1 MRGAVAT
8 VMVLAWRNLWRN
20 YRRTLIMLAAITVGI
35 WAMIFMAAMMRGM
48 TDQIIENT
56 LNTLPGEV
64 QLHHL
69 DYRRDPSVVNR
80 MPAPSA
86 ALREALAAPPAV
98 AWAAR
103 VRVPAVVASERDSRG
118 VVLLGIDPQREAA
131 LGSLPEKIIE
141 GRFLEGIDDRGV
153 VLGASLARRLE
164 TGLGKRV
171 VLMSQD
177 PDNNVA
183 DRGARV
189 VGIYKARLQGTEDVF
204 VYSGLAVTQGM
215 LGIGSDVSEIAV
227 TADDYRLM
235 GDWYQPIARVA
246 GAGVEVLPW
255 PQLDN
260 FLDSL
265 LRVQDGFSLVFMVVI
280 FLALSFGL
288 VNTLVMAV
296 FERIREIGLM
306 QALGMRPGLILAQV
320 LVESIYLLCL
330 GLLLGNVSAWLTI
343 KPLESG
349 IDISA
354 VAQGVEKM
362 AMGTTLYPALVVQ
375 DMVMSTIVVLGL
387 GLLASLLPAWRA
399 ARLDPIRALSRH

>member
-1 MRGAVAT
+1 
-8 VMVLAWRNLWRN
+8 
-20 YRRTLIMLAAITVGI
+20 
-35 WAMIFMAAMMRGM
+35 
-48 TDQIIENT
+48 
-56 LNTLPGEV
+56 
-64 QLHHL
+64 
-69 DYRRDPSVVNR
+69 
-80 MPAPSA
+80 
-86 ALREALAAPPAV
+86 
-98 AWAAR
+98 
-103 VRVPAVVASERDSRG
+103 
-118 VVLLGIDPQREAA
+118 
-131 LGSLPEKIIE
+131 
-141 GRFLEGIDDRGV
+141 
-153 VLGASLARRLE
+153 
-164 TGLGKRV
+164 
-171 VLMSQD
+171 MSQD

-320 LVESIYLLCL
+320 LVESVYLLCL

>member
-1 MRGAVAT
+1 MGGAMRT
-8 VMVLAWRNLWRN
+8 VTVLAWRNLWRN

-48 TDQIIENT
+48 TDQIVENT

-64 QLHHL
+64 QLHHPE
-69 DYRRDPSVVNR
+69 YRRDPSVVNR
-80 MPAPSA
+80 MPAPNT
-86 ALREALAAPPAV
+86 ALSEALAAPPAV

-118 VVLLGIDPQREAA
+118 VILLGIDPQKEAA
-131 LGSLPEKIIE
+131 LGSLPEEVIE
-141 GRFLEGIDDRGV
+141 GRFLESIDDRGV
-153 VLGASLARRLE
+153 VLGASLAKRLE
-164 TGLGKRV
+164 TDLGKRV

-204 VYSGLAVTQGM
+204 VYSGLAVTQAM
-215 LGIGSDVSEIAV
+215 LGIGSDVSEIAA

-235 GDWYQPIARVA
+235 GDWYQPIAAVA
-246 GAGVEVLPW
+246 GPGVEVLPW

-260 FLDSL
+260 FLDSM

-306 QALGMRPGLILAQV
+306 MALGMRPGLILAQM